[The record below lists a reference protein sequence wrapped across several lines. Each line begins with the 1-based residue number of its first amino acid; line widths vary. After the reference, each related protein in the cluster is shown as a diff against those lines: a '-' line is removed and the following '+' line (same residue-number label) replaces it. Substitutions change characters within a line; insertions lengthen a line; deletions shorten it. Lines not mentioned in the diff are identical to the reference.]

1 MPLLIEAVGQKQTVN
16 DVLRDVII
24 TAFALV
30 TGLQFRELIV
40 SASTYLSPNT
50 KRDQIL
56 FNLFLTLLLF
66 LITVVM
72 VVVWQ

>member
-1 MPLLIEAVGQKQTVN
+1 MPLLIESVGQRQTIN
-16 DVLRDVII
+16 NVLRDVII
-24 TAFALV
+24 TAFAFV
-30 TGLQFRELIV
+30 SGLQLRDLII
-40 SASTYLSPNT
+40 SSSLFLSPQT